1 MTRAFGAP
9 TINGGRDLAND
20 LTMARQLLG
29 KDPRAALNL
38 AQDLLRVTPDP
49 RVFRIAAEACRRL
62 GMDAEA
68 EQAELAGIQAAF
80 RLPELDAAAV
90 AASDGRNTDAKGMLE
105 RFLRKEPDDLLALT
119 MLAEADLR
127 TWQLKRSEERL
138 RAVLKRTPRF
148 LRAIML
154 LAECLTLQ
162 ARIAEAIDVIEQ
174 VVGRKPNNQTVL
186 QYLATLHAE
195 ANNHEATAELYERI
209 LELNP
214 DQLDQWIIYAQHLRM
229 LGRKEDAKAAFRR
242 AIALDPNSGASWWG
256 LTNYFASDLTDEDV
270 GTMQK
275 ALAER
280 SDSPQDG
287 GPLHIALSII
297 AERRG
302 DHAEAFEHVAAGK
315 VLREKLNPYD
325 PDVATRDVD
334 RMLRTYTPERF
345 AALRSSGFPDES
357 PIFIIGMP
365 RSGST
370 LLERILSC
378 HSQIEA
384 GGELPIMPRLHERLR
399 REIGENYPE
408 RIVQMK
414 PSELQEL
421 GAWYVAR
428 SRDYR
433 TTYKPRFIDKLNANW
448 FHVGL
453 IRLMLP
459 NARILDIRRNAL
471 DCCWSN
477 YKMLFAEGHVAAND
491 MRHIARFYRDYVRL
505 VAGIEKAS
513 PGGILRV
520 QYEELVDDIEAVAR
534 RIFDFLGLEFEP
546 ACIDFHLAEGAV
558 ATPSSEQV
566 RRPLNRDSI
575 GSAEPYRQ
583 WLGPMIEELGELA
596 D

>member
-1 MTRAFGAP
+1 MTRAIGASK
-9 TINGGRDLAND
+9 INGGHNLAND
-20 LTMARQLLG
+20 LTAARELLG
-29 KDPRAALNL
+29 RDPGAALNL
-38 AQDLLRVTPDP
+38 AQALLRSAPDP
-49 RVFRIAAEACRRL
+49 RVFRIAAAACRRL
-62 GMDAEA
+62 GLEADA
-68 EQAELAGIQAAF
+68 EQAELAAIQAAF

-90 AASDGRNTDAKGMLE
+90 AASEGKNFEAKAIVD
-105 RFLRKEPDDLLALT
+105 RFLRNEPEDLLALT
-119 MLAEADLR
+119 MAAEADVR
-127 TWQLKRSEERL
+127 AWHLKRAEDRL
-138 RAVLKRTPRF
+138 RVVLGRAPKF

-162 ARIAEAIDVIEQ
+162 ARIAEAIEVIEQ
-174 VVGRKPNNQTVL
+174 VVGRKPKNQTVL
-186 QYLATLHAE
+186 QYLAQLHAE
-195 ANNHEATAELYERI
+195 ANNHEATAEIYGRI
-209 LELNP
+209 LELKP
-214 DQLDQWIIYAQHLRM
+214 DQLDLWIIYAQHLRM
-229 LGRKEDAKAAFRR
+229 LARKEDAKAAFRQ
-242 AIALDPNSGASWWG
+242 ALARDPNSGASWWG
-256 LTNYFASDLTDEDV
+256 LANYFASDLTEVDV
-270 GTMQK
+270 DAMRQ
-275 ALAER
+275 ALAKR
-280 SDSPQDG
+280 ADSPQDG

-297 AERRG
+297 AERSG
-302 DHAEAFEHVAAGK
+302 DHAQAFRHISAGK
-315 VLREKLNPYD
+315 ALREKLDPYD
-325 PDVATRDVD
+325 PDVATADVD
-334 RMLRTYTPERF
+334 RMLRTYAPERF
-345 AALRSSGFPDES
+345 AALRSCGFPDGS

-378 HSQIEA
+378 HSQVEA

-408 RIVQMK
+408 RVIAMK
-414 PSELQEL
+414 PNQLKEL
-421 GAWYVAR
+421 GAWYVER

-433 TTYKPRFIDKLNANW
+433 ATDKPRFIDKLNSNW

-505 VAGIEKAS
+505 VAGIERAS

-520 QYEELVDDIEAVAR
+520 QYEELVEDIETVAR
-534 RIFDFLGLEFEP
+534 RIFDFLRLEFEP
-546 ACIDFHLAEGAV
+546 ECIDFHLVQAAV

-575 GSAEPYRQ
+575 GSANPYRQ

-596 D
+596 

>member
-1 MTRAFGAP
+1 M
-9 TINGGRDLAND
+9 NGGGNIAND
-20 LTMARQLLG
+20 LTAARQLLA
-29 KDPRAALNL
+29 KDPREALNL
-38 AQDLLRVTPDP
+38 TQAMLRSAPDP

-62 GMDAEA
+62 GMEADAED
-68 EQAELAGIQAAF
+68 AELAAIQAGL
-80 RLPELDAAAV
+80 RVPELIKAAE
-90 AASDGRNTDAKGMLE
+90 AAREGRGSEAKAIVD
-105 RFLRKEPDDLLALT
+105 RFLRAEPGDLLALT
-119 MLAEADLR
+119 MAAEADVQAWRLER
-127 TWQLKRSEERL
+127 AEERL
-138 RAVLKRTPRF
+138 RVVLGRAPKF

-162 ARIAEAIDVIEQ
+162 ARIREAIDVIEQ
-174 VVGRKPNNQTVL
+174 VVARKPDNQTAL
-186 QYLATLHAE
+186 LNLAKLHAE
-195 ANNHEATAELYERI
+195 ANNHEKAAEIYGRLAD
-209 LELNP
+209 LEDGRP
-214 DQLDQWIIYAQHLRM
+214 DFSIIHAQHLRI
-229 LGRKEDAKAAFRR
+229 LGRKDDAKAAFRR
-242 AIALDPNSGASWWG
+242 ALAIDPNSGAAWWG
-256 LTNYFASDLTDEDV
+256 LANYFASDLSEADV
-270 GTMQK
+270 AAMRQ
-275 ALAER
+275 ALAQR

-287 GPLHIALSII
+287 GPLHIALSIVE
-297 AERRG
+297 ERNG
-302 DHAEAFEHVAAGK
+302 NYAGAFRHVAAGK
-315 VLREKLNPYD
+315 ALRERADPYE
-325 PDVATRDVD
+325 PDGATSDVD
-334 RMLRTYTPERF
+334 RMLRTYTPELF
-345 AALRSSGFPDES
+345 AVRGSTGFEDAS

-378 HSQIEA
+378 HSEIEA

-399 REIGENYPE
+399 RESADSYPE
-408 RIVQMK
+408 RVSTMR
-414 PSELQEL
+414 PEDFHRL
-421 GAWYVAR
+421 GAWYADR

-433 TTYKPRFIDKLNANW
+433 ATDKTRFIDKLNSNW
-448 FHVGL
+448 FHAGL

-459 NARILDIRRNAL
+459 NARIIDIRRNAL

-491 MRHIARFYRDYVRL
+491 MRHIARFYSDYVRL
-505 VAGIEKAS
+505 VGGIEKAL

-520 QYEELVDDIEAVAR
+520 QYEELVDDIETVAR

-575 GSAEPYRQ
+575 GSANPYRE